1 MYQPRKDSRREKV
14 LQIVNESG
22 GITAEHILKL
32 HGTMGFLN
40 VWAITTELRKL
51 ARYRCINQIG
61 NVFFSVEQEKPVYK
75 ADPKDLV
82 PPREA
87 MPFTPLKT
95 FPPTISPRGQ
105 AIERRHF
112 KTCKSN
118 VRFQRENDL

>member
-1 MYQPRKDSRREKV
+1 MYTPKKDSRRAKV

-22 GITAEHILKL
+22 GITAEHILKKY
-32 HGTMGFLN
+32 GSMGFLN

-51 ARYRCINQIG
+51 ARYSCINQIG
-61 NVFFSVEQEKPVYK
+61 NVFFPAIQEKPVFK
-75 ADPKDLV
+75 EEPKILV

-105 AIERRHF
+105 PIERRNF
-112 KTCKSN
+112 KNCRSN
-118 VRFQRENDL
+118 VRFQGKNDV

>member
-1 MYQPRKDSRREKV
+1 MYVPRVGSRRAE
-14 LQIVNESG
+14 LIDIVNNSG
-22 GITAEHILKL
+22 GITVERLIEK
-32 HGTMGFLN
+32 HGMMGCPDSWN
-40 VWAITTELRKL
+40 ITSELRKL
-51 ARYRCINQIG
+51 VRYKCIKQIG
-61 NVFFSVEQEKPVYK
+61 NVFFPVYRDKPVEK
-75 ADPKDLV
+75 EPENLV
-82 PPREA
+82 KPREA